1 MVQESVHESEN
12 QFHFVVVVVVLVLD
26 LLFGGGGACGFLM
39 RLFTEDILKMV
50 ECVCVNY
57 IEVCV
62 CVCGLHCGSVCVCI
76 LCINTMWVVLKK
88 KG

>member
-50 ECVCVNY
+50 ECV
-57 IEVCV
+57 
-62 CVCGLHCGSVCVCI
+62 
-76 LCINTMWVVLKK
+76 
-88 KG
+88 

>member
-50 ECVCVNY
+50 VCVCVCVNY

-62 CVCGLHCGSVCVCI
+62 CVCGLHCGSVCSV
-76 LCINTMWVVLKK
+76 
-88 KG
+88 